1 MRRHSVLHLVIVK
14 ASSVI
19 QRVASIRSIS
29 VSLVLVLVKLSLI
42 SPLSAWLDGRG
53 LIVQK
58 SLALKEV
65 LSSIFTHIWG
75 FRFQVLLKE
84 LYQVN

>member
-1 MRRHSVLHLVIVK
+1 MHLVIVK

-29 VSLVLVLVKLSLI
+29 ASLVLVLVKLSLI

-58 SLALKEV
+58 SLSLKEV

-75 FRFQVLLKE
+75 FRFQVLLKQ
-84 LYQVN
+84 LNQVD

>member
-1 MRRHSVLHLVIVK
+1 MGRHSVLHLVIVK

-19 QRVASIRSIS
+19 QRVPSIRSIS
-29 VSLVLVLVKLSLI
+29 ASLVLVLVKLSLI

-65 LSSIFTHIWG
+65 LSTVFAHIWG
-75 FRFQVLLKE
+75 FRFQVLLKQ
-84 LYQVN
+84 LNQVD